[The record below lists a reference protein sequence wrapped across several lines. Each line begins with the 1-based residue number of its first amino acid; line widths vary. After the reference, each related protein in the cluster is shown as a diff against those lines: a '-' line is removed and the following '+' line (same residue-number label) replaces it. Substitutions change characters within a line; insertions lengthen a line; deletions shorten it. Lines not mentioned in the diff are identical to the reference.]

1 MFEFIVLTASFTVA
15 ILLASLIACVI
26 VMSKPVMKW
35 YMKRMYK
42 MTNDIM
48 ERLEEEQAFDRD

>member
-15 ILLASLIACVI
+15 ILMASLIACVI

-48 ERLEEEQAFDRD
+48 KNLEEEVFDKD

>member
-1 MFEFIVLTASFTVA
+1 MFEFIVLTASFTLA
-15 ILLASLIACVI
+15 ILLASLFACVI

-48 ERLEEEQAFDRD
+48 ENLEEEFERD

>member
-1 MFEFIVLTASFTVA
+1 MFEFIVLTASFTLS
-15 ILLASLIACVI
+15 ILLASLIACII

-48 ERLEEEQAFDRD
+48 ENLEEEAFDKD

>member
-15 ILLASLIACVI
+15 ILAASLIACVI

-48 ERLEEEQAFDRD
+48 KNLEEEVFDED

>member
-1 MFEFIVLTASFTVA
+1 MFEFIVLVASFTLA
-15 ILLASLIACVI
+15 ILLASFIACVI

-35 YMKRMYK
+35 YMRRMYK

-48 ERLEEEQAFDRD
+48 ESLEEDQAFNRD

>member
-1 MFEFIVLTASFTVA
+1 MFDFIVLTASFTVA

-48 ERLEEEQAFDRD
+48 ERLEEEQTFDRD

>member
-15 ILLASLIACVI
+15 ILLASFIACVI

-35 YMKRMYK
+35 YMRRMYK

-48 ERLEEEQAFDRD
+48 ENLEEEAFDRD